1 MTTDDNLQKNIQRTT
16 AAHALKQ
23 IRNIVDE
30 ENTNEANK
38 TRLLGLMVRYGWII
52 LLVIAILLARL
63 LGVI

>member
-30 ENTNEANK
+30 ENANEANK